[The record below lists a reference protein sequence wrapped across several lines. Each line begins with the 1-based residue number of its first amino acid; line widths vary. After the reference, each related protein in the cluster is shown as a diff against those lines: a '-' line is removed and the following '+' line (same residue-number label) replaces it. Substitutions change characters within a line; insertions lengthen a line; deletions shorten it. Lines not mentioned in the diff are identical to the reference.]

1 MIDRFD
7 VGLGFFGQIRDRR
20 RSLDET
26 DFVCVC
32 EKKKKM
38 LLTLKEE
45 DRRKD
50 EVFDYRKRKGNE
62 RLEFLPNV
70 NFSKKTRKNIFPVLI
85 LEKEEW
91 NETCTNFDPLE
102 KF

>member
-1 MIDRFD
+1 MLASDFSVRFEIDVDRWTR
-7 VGLGFFGQIRDRR
+7 QI
-20 RSLDET
+20 S
-26 DFVCVC
+26 CVFAK
-32 EKKKKM
+32 KKKKM

-50 EVFDYRKRKGNE
+50 EVFDNRKRKGNE

-85 LEKEEW
+85 LEKGEW